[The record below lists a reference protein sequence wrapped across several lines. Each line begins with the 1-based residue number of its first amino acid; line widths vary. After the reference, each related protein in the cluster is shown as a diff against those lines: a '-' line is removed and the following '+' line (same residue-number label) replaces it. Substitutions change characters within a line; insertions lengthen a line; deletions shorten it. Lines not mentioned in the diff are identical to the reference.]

1 MEMIILKQNC
11 PEWEYAWE
19 WLANHPLNKDLEN
32 PSVAFNN
39 GEGWQYMGSYRQNG
53 QVIHEFRH
61 RSHPVTDDV
70 QFLKVNA
77 SESMNAEDI
86 EKTVP
91 IN

>member
-11 PEWEYAWE
+11 PEWEYAWD
-19 WLANHPLNKDLEN
+19 WLSNHPLNKDLEN
-32 PSVAFNN
+32 PSVALNN
-39 GEGWQYMGSYRQNG
+39 EEGWQYMGSYRQNG

-61 RSHPVTDDV
+61 RSHPLTNDV

>member
-1 MEMIILKQNC
+1 MEMIILKENC
-11 PEWEYAWE
+11 PEWEYAWN
-19 WLANHPLNKDLEN
+19 WLANHPLNKGLEN
-32 PSVAFNN
+32 PDIALHNE
-39 GEGWQYMGSYRQNG
+39 EGWQYMGSYRQNG

-61 RSHPVTDDV
+61 RSHPVTDTV

-77 SESMNAEDI
+77 SDAMNAEDI